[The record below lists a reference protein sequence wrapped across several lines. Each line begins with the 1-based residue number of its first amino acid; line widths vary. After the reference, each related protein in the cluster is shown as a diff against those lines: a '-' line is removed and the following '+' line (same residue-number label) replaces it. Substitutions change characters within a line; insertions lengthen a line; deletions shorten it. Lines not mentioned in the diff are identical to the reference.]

1 MYNLRSMAD
10 SDFKKIEKDLQKLKN
25 SQKAKACQ
33 RFFKTGKG
41 QYGEGDKF
49 IGLTVPRLRTIAKKY
64 LTLPSSSVK
73 RLLQSRI
80 HEYRLTALL
89 ILIDKYK
96 KADGKIK
103 TEIVN
108 YYLKYTKY
116 INNWDLVDLSADKI
130 LGDYL
135 LNKDKN
141 VLYKLAKSKNLWE
154 KRIAILATFHFIK
167 NNRFKDTLAISKILL
182 NDKHDLIRKAVGW
195 MLREIGKRDQAV
207 LENFLQTHYK
217 NMPRTMLRY
226 AIERFSEK
234 KRKYYLKL

>member
-1 MYNLRSMAD
+1 M
-10 SDFKKIEKDLQKLKN
+10 
-25 SQKAKACQ
+25 
-33 RFFKTGKG
+33 
-41 QYGEGDKF
+41 
-49 IGLTVPRLRTIAKKY
+49 
-64 LTLPSSSVK
+64 
-73 RLLQSRI
+73 
-80 HEYRLTALL
+80 
-89 ILIDKYK
+89 
-96 KADGKIK
+96 
-103 TEIVN
+103 
-108 YYLKYTKY
+108 
-116 INNWDLVDLSADKI
+116 SADKI